1 MNNTKDCFRFNTEEC
16 STWHKDGIS
25 AQESLALVAL
35 MLKTKRGGMVYAS
48 QAELSVGVGCSRQT
62 LNKGLKSLMERGLV
76 LSGPKRGQY
85 QLTTQIGTKL
95 A

>member
-1 MNNTKDCFRFNTEEC
+1 MNNQRRQCYFCFNTEKSSRWGNC
-16 STWHKDGIS
+16 NSTE
-25 AQESLALVAL
+25 ALALIAL
-35 MLKTKRGGMVYAS
+35 MRKANTGGMVYAS
-48 QAELSVGVGCSRQT
+48 QAELSAGVGCSRQT

-76 LSGPKRGQY
+76 LPGPKRGQY